1 MARFILRRM
10 LWLLPT
16 LIIITFVVYVACR
29 IGWNPEASYLRANPR
44 ASAKK
49 LQEFR
54 DINGLY
60 PGFGGYLRGY
70 REWLWNFVRGPSHWP
85 RSIRGGEVWEPLR
98 YAFFNTLRLA
108 GIATVVGI
116 GFGVSVGILAGRKPG
131 GWLDTM
137 LNTVAFFV
145 GAVPPFVSGVIM
157 QLAFA
162 VSLGWLPPAGV
173 YSAGHQGFDLFLM
186 IKHLTLPV
194 MVVAVQT
201 IAQYARYT
209 RASMLDVSS
218 ADYLRTARAKGIP
231 ERQVL
236 VKHNVRNAMLP
247 VVTVLGLDFGQLI
260 GGLII
265 TENIFEYPGMGVYF
279 INSALAG
286 DFPKLLP
293 FLVLITIS
301 VILFNLI
308 ADVMYAV
315 LDPRIR
321 LA

>member
-1 MARFILRRM
+1 VRRI
-10 LWLLPT
+10 LWLPPT
-16 LIIITFVVYVACR
+16 LLLITFLVYVACR

-44 ASAKK
+44 ASEKK
-49 LQEFR
+49 LEQFR
-54 DINGLY
+54 EINGLY

-70 REWLWNFVRGPSHWP
+70 REWLWNFVRGPGHWP
-85 RSIRGGEVWEPLR
+85 KSIKGGEVWEPLR
-98 YAFFNTLRLA
+98 YSFFNTLRLA
-108 GIATVVGI
+108 GIAAVLGI
-116 GFGVSVGILAGRKPG
+116 GLGVGVGILAGRKPG
-131 GWLDTM
+131 GWFDSL
-137 LNTVAFFV
+137 LNTVAYFV
-145 GAVPPFVSGVIM
+145 GAVPPFVSGVIL

-173 YSAGHQGFDLFLM
+173 YPAGQRGFDLILM
-186 IKHLTLPV
+186 LKHLMLPV
-194 MVVAVQT
+194 AVVAVQT

-218 ADYLRTARAKGIP
+218 ADYMRTARAKGIP

-236 VKHNVRNAMLP
+236 FRHNVRNAMIP
-247 VVTVLGLDFGQLI
+247 VVTVLGLDFGQLL

-265 TENIFEYPGMGVYF
+265 TENVFEYPGMGVYF
-279 INSALAG
+279 IDSALTG

-293 FLVLITIS
+293 FLVVITIS
-301 VILFNLI
+301 VIMFNLI
-308 ADVMYAV
+308 ADVLYAV